1 MFAHGIDI
9 DWDLVVLDEA
19 HRLRN
24 VYKTSNV
31 IAKTLKEAL
40 ERVHSKVLLTATP
53 LQNSL
58 LELYGLVSMIDDRV
72 FGDIDSFRAQFT
84 SQGRNQAFGSLRERL
99 APICKRTLRK
109 QVQPYVS
116 YTARK
121 AIVEE
126 FTPSTEEQELSRL
139 VADYLRR
146 PNLKALPE
154 GQRQLISLVLWKL
167 LASSTHAIAG
177 ALETMAKRL
186 QGVLD
191 EASEVAARPISPQ
204 RTRSRKLMCGYSVRL
219 FRRREGRFSGCCKL
233 MRAHADE

>member
-1 MFAHGIDI
+1 M
-9 DWDLVVLDEA
+9 
-19 HRLRN
+19 
-24 VYKTSNV
+24 
-31 IAKTLKEAL
+31 
-40 ERVHSKVLLTATP
+40 
-53 LQNSL
+53 
-58 LELYGLVSMIDDRV
+58 
-72 FGDIDSFRAQFT
+72 
-84 SQGRNQAFGSLRERL
+84 
-99 APICKRTLRK
+99 
-109 QVQPYVS
+109 
-116 YTARK
+116 
-121 AIVEE
+121 
-126 FTPSTEEQELSRL
+126 
-139 VADYLRR
+139 ADYLRR

>member
-1 MFAHGIDI
+1 
-9 DWDLVVLDEA
+9 
-19 HRLRN
+19 
-24 VYKTSNV
+24 
-31 IAKTLKEAL
+31 
-40 ERVHSKVLLTATP
+40 
-53 LQNSL
+53 
-58 LELYGLVSMIDDRV
+58 
-72 FGDIDSFRAQFT
+72 
-84 SQGRNQAFGSLRERL
+84 
-99 APICKRTLRK
+99 K

-116 YTARK
+116 YTARR

-126 FTPSTEEQELSRL
+126 FTPSSAEQELSRL

-191 EASEVAARPISPQ
+191 EASDVADLTEDLDEDYESLDETAEEFVNGENDSAQNSSSPNQEERTAISN
-204 RTRSRKLMCGYSVRL
+204 
-219 FRRREGRFSGCCKL
+219 EI
-233 MRAHADE
+233 DELRHFKALATSI